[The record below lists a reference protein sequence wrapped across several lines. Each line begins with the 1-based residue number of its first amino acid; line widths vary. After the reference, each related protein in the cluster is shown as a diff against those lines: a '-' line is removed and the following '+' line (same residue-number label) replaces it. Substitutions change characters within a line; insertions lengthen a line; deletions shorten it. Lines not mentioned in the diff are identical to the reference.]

1 MNKSIDSIPSSTMSE
16 LCRYPWPGNI
26 RELQNVIER
35 AVILSCGPVLEID
48 TAELKPHGAPRRTT
62 DAKVQPLPLKNVR
75 EALQQAQR
83 DEILLAL
90 READGRVGGLEGAA
104 ARLGLK
110 RTTLIARM
118 KKLGIESRPR
128 SAA

>member
-1 MNKSIDSIPSSTMSE
+1 M
-16 LCRYPWPGNI
+16 
-26 RELQNVIER
+26 IER
-35 AVILSCGPVLEID
+35 AVILSRGPVLEID
-48 TAELKPHGAPRRTT
+48 TPDLKPHEAPRRTT

-75 EALQQAQR
+75 DALQQAQR

-90 READGRVGGLEGAA
+90 REAGGRVGGLEGAA

>member
-1 MNKSIDSIPSSTMSE
+1 M
-16 LCRYPWPGNI
+16 
-26 RELQNVIER
+26 
-35 AVILSCGPVLEID
+35 ILSRGPVLEID
-48 TAELKPHGAPRRTT
+48 TPDLKPHEAPRRTT

-75 EALQQAQR
+75 DALQQAQR

-90 READGRVGGLEGAA
+90 REAGGRVGGLEGAA